1 VSRAREIAA
10 AVVGERRRLVILGV
24 LVATL
29 VLGAGAPAVDL
40 STSLEQFR
48 GGTEEAAADN
58 YIEANMSGSVA
69 GVERS
74 LLVIRNT
81 NESATRQQRSVLDKE
96 DYLQHLRLQRALR
109 NNATVNRTLTP
120 EQRPLSIANVVAII
134 AIEREKGTP
143 VDEIRVEPRP
153 SLDRQIAAMRNVS
166 TFQNRIFTSYAV
178 GTVLSDVSHTWP
190 AGGGFAFVPTTYEAN
205 GKTASATA
213 FVVSHEETT
222 DPENLTAAQTA
233 MADIANQRLESEE
246 IDALAVGNGMVNAEL
261 RQSSLDSLT
270 IVGPVAAM
278 LVLLVMLFAYRDV
291 LDTLLG
297 VVGLGVVM
305 LWTFGFMGWMGIT
318 FNQLFVAV
326 PVLLMGLSIDY
337 AIHVFMR
344 HREERPPVEPE
355 TGSRDTAAG
364 REALADGGRDTGED
378 SDAGDD
384 TAGDT
389 DEETGGFVF
398 GDEET
403 ADDTA
408 TDETTTTVEDT
419 ADDSPTP
426 PETPDRR
433 DRSGS
438 APTGRDDPGR
448 SQGTVGSSGETGRSG
463 GGEGGRGDGS
473 RGGGGSGGS
482 GGSGGGGDGNGG
494 EDDGPLP
501 DGVKPTMGVA
511 VASVGTALALV
522 TLTTATGFLSNLVS
536 GVGPI
541 REFGVV
547 SAVGIVAAFVAFALF
562 IPALKVEVD
571 GFLEARGADR
581 RMRPFG
587 NRGGF
592 ESFLSGIVTAARRVP
607 WAVAGLAVLATVAG
621 TIGATQV
628 PNTFEQDDLLV
639 DDGDVPDW
647 TEDLPAVA
655 QPGNYTAQDD
665 LDYVEEGGFIYDGT
679 FTEYLVRGD
688 VTDPDTLDRV
698 DRASRQVNDSEVAM
712 ILPDKFPGTRNPITM
727 MHAVA
732 NRNESF
738 NRTYYRHDTDGDG
751 VPEENLT
758 AVYDAFYEAAP
769 NAAPTMVDRRN
780 GEYVALRV
788 KIPVNGTYSE
798 TRITEE
804 VRNATGPVQ
813 GEGLRT
819 VPTGQPVKNQAVA
832 SQLLTT
838 VNQGLTITLA
848 VVLVI
853 LTYVYRRTQGYPSLG
868 VVTLLPIGFALAWI
882 LGTMY
887 VLGIPFNVMTAL
899 ITSFTIGIGVD
910 YSIHLS
916 ERYMDELREQGSMA
930 GALETAV
937 LGTGGAMLG
946 SAITDIAGVGVLAFA
961 ILEPL
966 QQFGIITALT
976 IAYSFLAAVVV
987 LPALLVIWTRRYGP
1001 DDVRGVGASEARAG
1015 EREVEPMSVD

>member
-1 VSRAREIAA
+1 MRRARDLAA
-10 AVVGERRRLVILGV
+10 AVVGERRRLVIVVV
-24 LVATL
+24 LAVTL

-58 YIEANMSGSVA
+58 YIEANMSGSVP

-81 NESATRQQRSVLDKE
+81 NESTTRQQRSVLDRE
-96 DYLQHLRLQRALR
+96 DYLRQLRLQRALR

-134 AIEREKGTP
+134 AMEREKGTP
-143 VDEIRVEPRP
+143 VEEIRVEPRP
-153 SLDRQIAAMRNVS
+153 SLDRQIAAVRNLS

-233 MADIANQRLESEE
+233 MAAIANERLSDEE
-246 IDALAVGNGMVNAEL
+246 DLDALAVGNGMVNAEL

-270 IVGPVAAM
+270 IVGPVAAI
-278 LVLLVMLFAYRDV
+278 LVLVVMLFAYQDIV
-291 LDTLLG
+291 DTLLG

-305 LWTFGFMGWMGIT
+305 LWTFGFMGWLGIT

-344 HREERPPVEPE
+344 HREERPPVDGE
-355 TGSRDTAAG
+355 RRATAAG
-364 REALADGGRDTGED
+364 REALADGGRDTTDSGTDGEEGDAESGEGESDEGSDD
-378 SDAGDD
+378 S
-384 TAGDT
+384 

-398 GDEET
+398 GAPDA
-403 ADDTA
+403 ADDESTPA
-408 TDETTTTVEDT
+408 DGDGVTTGGDEDT
-419 ADDSPTP
+419 
-426 PETPDRR
+426 PDG
-433 DRSGS
+433 DR
-438 APTGRDDPGR
+438 
-448 SQGTVGSSGETGRSG
+448 GTVGSSDSRDNGSSG
-463 GGEGGRGDGS
+463 GDD
-473 RGGGGSGGS
+473 
-482 GGSGGGGDGNGG
+482 GSGGGGGHSSGNGG
-494 EDDGPLP
+494 GGGGDGRETGGGSDDDDGPLP
-501 DGVKPTMGVA
+501 GGVRPTMGVA

-541 REFGVV
+541 REFGLV

-562 IPALKVEVD
+562 VPALKIEVD

-592 ESFLSGIVTAARRVP
+592 ERLLSGIVTAARRVP
-607 WAVAGLAVLATVAG
+607 WAVAGLAVLATGAG
-621 TIGATQV
+621 AVGATQV

-639 DDGDVPDW
+639 DGDVPDW
-647 TEDLPAVA
+647 ATDLPAYA

-698 DRASRQVNDSEVAM
+698 DRASRRVNDSEVAM

-751 VPEENLT
+751 VPDENLT

-769 NAAPTMVDRRN
+769 AAAPTMIDRRN

-798 TRITEE
+798 TRITEA

-832 SQLLTT
+832 SQLLST
-838 VNQGLTITLA
+838 VNQGLAITMT

-853 LTYVYRRTQGYPSLG
+853 LVYVYRRTQGYPSLG

-987 LPALLVIWTRRYGP
+987 LPALLVLWTRRYGP
-1001 DDVRGVGASEARAG
+1001 DDVRGVDAPERRAG
-1015 EREVEPMSVD
+1015 EREVKPMSVD